1 MKALRKFFGC
11 APKVGDKITACTDYG
26 VRFEGV
32 VTDDAKAKDEDFP
45 HYRASGQWHIDNMW
59 RGELIKPDTAAI
71 ILSRDAKLA

>member
-32 VTDDAKAKDEDFP
+32 VTDGAKAKDEDFP
-45 HYRASGQWHIDNMW
+45 HYRASGEFIISRWD
-59 RGELIKPDTAAI
+59 GEVSKRDDDAI
-71 ILSRDAKLA
+71 ILTRTAKLA